1 MGRSF
6 VSNNFS
12 KRKFILLAASFFI
25 SSIVWLGAFEFFSRN
40 MTDWQKNRPIDIR
53 NESGLTRAK
62 AYIDSSA
69 AAGIAFC
76 VSAAILV
83 LIDKKTLKGQKK

>member
-1 MGRSF
+1 
-6 VSNNFS
+6 
-12 KRKFILLAASFFI
+12 
-25 SSIVWLGAFEFFSRN
+25 

-62 AYIDSSA
+62 VYIDSST

-76 VSAAILV
+76 VSAAV
-83 LIDKKTLKGQKK
+83 LAVIDKKSSKRQKK

>member
-12 KRKFILLAASFFI
+12 RRKFILLAASFFI
-25 SSIVWLGAFEFFSRN
+25 STIAWLGAYEFFSSN
-40 MTDWQKNRPIDIR
+40 MTNWQKNRPIDIR

-62 AYIDSSA
+62 VYIDSTT
-69 AAGIAFC
+69 AAGIVFC
-76 VSAAILV
+76 VSAAILAV
-83 LIDKKTLKGQKK
+83 IDKKSSKRQKK

>member
-12 KRKFILLAASFFI
+12 RRKFILLIASFFI
-25 SSIVWLGAFEFFSRN
+25 STIVWLGAYEFFSRN

-62 AYIDSSA
+62 VYIDSST

-76 VSAAILV
+76 VSAAV
-83 LIDKKTLKGQKK
+83 LAVIDKKSSKRQKK